1 MSYDMVGQALTRAP
15 HFARSMLSLRTA
27 ALSAQTQL
35 VLALEQVRRVP
46 RRLENISRSLE
57 QGTFSVRLRSFEGA
71 GERRW
76 IEGMLGQVTSTLV
89 GVTLLATGIALAI
102 SSGGPQLTED
112 VPLFPFLG
120 SVVGLGGL
128 LLLVRSLRAALRR
141 RDGAG

>member
-1 MSYDMVGQALTRAP
+1 
-15 HFARSMLSLRTA
+15 
-27 ALSAQTQL
+27 
-35 VLALEQVRRVP
+35 
-46 RRLENISRSLE
+46 LE